1 MEEIIYLIV
10 GLLILI
16 FGGDFLVK
24 GAVALAVRMKVS
36 MLVIGLTVVSFATS
50 APEMIVSVYAA
61 LSGHPDMAI
70 GNVIGSNIANISL
83 VLGLTAI
90 IFPLSFKQRLYK
102 FDVPVMLIVTTLFI
116 IFLHTDS
123 SLVRWEGMIFI
134 ALLIIFT
141 TYLIARSRKEEKFS
155 ETTIENQLSIVKLLS
170 FLILGSVCLYI
181 GSRLLVDNASILASN
196 LGVTDRIISVSI
208 VAFGTSVPELAAS
221 IIAAYKKEK
230 EMSLGNLIG
239 SNIFN
244 ILAVLGVTSIIH
256 PIHVVESG
264 LLSNDIWWMA
274 AVSLILFPLMFLFHK
289 GHIGKTEGCILLFIY
304 VCCIY
309 LLF

>member
-1 MEEIIYLIV
+1 MDIIKLII
-10 GLLILI
+10 GLLVLI

-36 MLVIGLTVVSFATS
+36 MIVIGLTVVSFATS

-102 FDVPVMLIVTTLFI
+102 FDVPVMLIVTALFI
-116 IFLHTDS
+116 AFLYTDS

-134 ALLIIFT
+134 AFLIVFT
-141 TYLIARSRKEEKFS
+141 VYLIARSRKEDKINES
-155 ETTIENQLSIVKLLS
+155 TTENQLSLIKLLS
-170 FLILGSVCLYI
+170 FLTLGSVCLYI
-181 GSRLLVDNASILASN
+181 GSRLLVDSASNLASA
-196 LGVTDRIISVSI
+196 LGVTDRVISVSI

-274 AVSLILFPLMFLFHK
+274 AVSLIILPLMFLFHK
-289 GHIGKTEGCILLFIY
+289 GHIGRIEGFILLSIY
-304 VCCIY
+304 VCCMY

>member
-1 MEEIIYLIV
+1 MDIIKLSI

-36 MLVIGLTVVSFATS
+36 MVVIGLTVVSFATS
-50 APEMIVSVYAA
+50 APEMIVSIYAA
-61 LSGHPDMAI
+61 LSGHSDIAI

-90 IFPLSFKQRLYK
+90 IFPLSFKQRLYR
-102 FDVPVMLIVTTLFI
+102 FDVPVMLIVTVLFI
-116 IFLHTDS
+116 LFLNTGEA
-123 SLVRWEGMIFI
+123 LVRWEGCFFVGLLSVLTIYMIV
-134 ALLIIFT
+134 
-141 TYLIARSRKEEKFS
+141 RSRKERLNNFS
-155 ETTIENQLSIVKLLS
+155 DTKDQIGLLKLII
-170 FLILGSVCLYI
+170 FLIIGATCLYF
-181 GSRLLVDNASILASN
+181 GSRLLVQGASSLARL
-196 LGVTDRIISVSI
+196 LGVSERVISVSV

-256 PIHVVESG
+256 PIRVNDAS
-264 LLSNDIWWMA
+264 LLTIDIWWMA
-274 AVSLILFPLMFLFHK
+274 ALSFLLLPLMYLFHK
-289 GHIGKTEGCILLFIY
+289 GCIGRFEGFILLSIY
-304 VCCIY
+304 VCCMY

>member
-1 MEEIIYLIV
+1 MDIIKLII
-10 GLLILI
+10 GLLVLI

-36 MLVIGLTVVSFATS
+36 MVVIGLTVVSFATS

-90 IFPLSFKQRLYK
+90 IFPLSFKQRLYT

-116 IFLHTDS
+116 VFLHTDS
-123 SLVRWEGMIFI
+123 SLVRWEGCLFVC
-134 ALLIIFT
+134 LLSVLTI
-141 TYLIARSRKEEKFS
+141 YMIARSRREELQNSSDSKGQMRL
-155 ETTIENQLSIVKLLS
+155 TR
-170 FLILGSVCLYI
+170 LIFYLVIGAVCLYF
-181 GSRLLVDNASILASN
+181 GSRLLVDSASSLASA
-196 LGVTDRIISVSI
+196 LGVTDRVISVSI

-274 AVSLILFPLMFLFHK
+274 AVSLLLFPLMFLFHK
-289 GHIGKTEGCILLFIY
+289 GHIGRAEGFILLSIY
-304 VCCIY
+304 VCCMY

>member
-1 MEEIIYLIV
+1 MEIIIKLII

-36 MLVIGLTVVSFATS
+36 MIVIGLTVVSFATS

-102 FDVPVMLIVTTLFI
+102 FDVPVMLIVTALFI
-116 IFLHTDS
+116 AFLYTDS

-134 ALLIIFT
+134 AFLIVFT
-141 TYLIARSRKEEKFS
+141 VYLIARSRKEDKINES
-155 ETTIENQLSIVKLLS
+155 TTENQLSLVKLLS
-170 FLILGSVCLYI
+170 FLTLGSVCLYI
-181 GSRLLVDNASILASN
+181 GSRLLVDSASSLASD
-196 LGVTDRIISVSI
+196 LGVTDRVISVSI

-289 GHIGKTEGCILLFIY
+289 GHIGRIEGFILLSIY
-304 VCCIY
+304 VCCMY

>member
-1 MEEIIYLIV
+1 MDIIKLSI

-36 MLVIGLTVVSFATS
+36 MVVIGLTVVSFATS
-50 APEMIVSVYAA
+50 APEMIVSIYAA
-61 LSGHPDMAI
+61 LSGHSDIAI

-90 IFPLSFKQRLYK
+90 IFPLSFKQRLYR
-102 FDVPVMLIVTTLFI
+102 FDVPVMLIVTVLFI
-116 IFLHTDS
+116 LFLNTGEA
-123 SLVRWEGMIFI
+123 LVRWEGCFFVGLLSVLTIYMIV
-134 ALLIIFT
+134 
-141 TYLIARSRKEEKFS
+141 RSRKERLNNFS
-155 ETTIENQLSIVKLLS
+155 DTKDQIGLLKLII
-170 FLILGSVCLYI
+170 FLIIGATCLYF
-181 GSRLLVDNASILASN
+181 GSRLLVQGASSLARL
-196 LGVTDRIISVSI
+196 LGVSERVISVSV

-256 PIHVVESG
+256 PIRVNDAS
-264 LLSNDIWWMA
+264 LLTTDIWWMA
-274 AVSLILFPLMFLFHK
+274 ALSFLLLPLMYLFHK
-289 GHIGKTEGCILLFIY
+289 GCIGRFEGFILLSIY
-304 VCCIY
+304 VCCMY

>member
-1 MEEIIYLIV
+1 VDIIKLSI

-36 MLVIGLTVVSFATS
+36 MAVIGLTVVSFATS
-50 APEMIVSVYAA
+50 APEMIVSIYAA
-61 LSGHPDMAI
+61 LSGHSDMAI

-83 VLGLTAI
+83 VLGVTAI
-90 IFPLSFKQRLYK
+90 IFPLSFRQRLYR
-102 FDVPVMLIVTTLFI
+102 FDVPVMLIVTALFI
-116 IFLHTDS
+116 LFLNTGEA
-123 SLVRWEGMIFI
+123 LVRWEGCLFVG
-134 ALLIIFT
+134 LLSVLTI
-141 TYLIARSRKEEKFS
+141 YMIARSRREELQNSSDSKD
-155 ETTIENQLSIVKLLS
+155 QMGLLKLIS
-170 FLILGSVCLYI
+170 FLVIGATCLYF
-181 GSRLLVDNASILASN
+181 GSRLLVDSASSLAR
-196 LGVTDRIISVSI
+196 LIGVSERVISVSV

-221 IIAAYKKEK
+221 IIAASKKEK

-256 PIHVVESG
+256 PIRVNDAG
-264 LLSNDIWWMA
+264 LLATDIWWMA
-274 AVSLILFPLMFLFHK
+274 AVSFLLLPLMFLFHK
-289 GHIGKTEGCILLFIY
+289 GHIGRIEGFILLSIY
-304 VCCIY
+304 VCCMY

>member
-1 MEEIIYLIV
+1 VDILKLIV

-24 GAVALAVRMKVS
+24 GAVALAIRMKIS
-36 MLVIGLTVVSFATS
+36 MVVVGLTVVSFATS

-102 FDVPVMLIVTTLFI
+102 FDVPVMLIVTALFI
-116 IFLHTDS
+116 VFLHTDS
-123 SLVRWEGMIFI
+123 SLVRWEGIIFI
-134 ALLIIFT
+134 AVLIVFT
-141 TYLIARSRKEEKFS
+141 VYLIARSRKEDKLNEP
-155 ETTIENQLSIVKLLS
+155 IAENQLSLAKLLS

-181 GSRLLVDNASILASN
+181 GSRLLVDSASSLASA
-196 LGVTDRIISVSI
+196 LGVTDRVISVSI

-274 AVSLILFPLMFLFHK
+274 AVSLIILPLMFLFHK
-289 GHIGKTEGCILLFIY
+289 GHIGRIEGFILLSIY
-304 VCCIY
+304 VCCMY

>member
-1 MEEIIYLIV
+1 VDIIKLIV

-36 MLVIGLTVVSFATS
+36 MIVIGLTVVSFATS

-102 FDVPVMLIVTTLFI
+102 FDVPVMLIVTALFI
-116 IFLHTDS
+116 AFLYTDS

-134 ALLIIFT
+134 AFLIVFT
-141 TYLIARSRKEEKFS
+141 VYLIARSRKEDKINES
-155 ETTIENQLSIVKLLS
+155 TTENQLSLVKLLS
-170 FLILGSVCLYI
+170 FLTLGSVCLYI
-181 GSRLLVDNASILASN
+181 GSRLLVDSASSLASD
-196 LGVTDRIISVSI
+196 LGVTDRVISVSI

-289 GHIGKTEGCILLFIY
+289 GHIGRIEGFILLSIY
-304 VCCIY
+304 VCCMY

>member
-1 MEEIIYLIV
+1 MDIIKLSI

-36 MLVIGLTVVSFATS
+36 MVVIGLTVVSFATS
-50 APEMIVSVYAA
+50 APEMIVSIYAA
-61 LSGHPDMAI
+61 LSGHSDIAI

-90 IFPLSFKQRLYK
+90 IFPLSFKQRLYR
-102 FDVPVMLIVTTLFI
+102 FDVPVMLIVTVLFI
-116 IFLHTDS
+116 LFLNTGEA
-123 SLVRWEGMIFI
+123 LVRWEGCFFVGLLLVLTIYMIV
-134 ALLIIFT
+134 
-141 TYLIARSRKEEKFS
+141 RSRKERLNNFS
-155 ETTIENQLSIVKLLS
+155 DTKDQIGLLKLII
-170 FLILGSVCLYI
+170 FLIIGATCLYF
-181 GSRLLVDNASILASN
+181 GSRLLVQGASSLARL
-196 LGVTDRIISVSI
+196 LGVSERVISVSV

-256 PIHVVESG
+256 PIRVNDAS
-264 LLSNDIWWMA
+264 LLTTDIWWMA
-274 AVSLILFPLMFLFHK
+274 ALSFLLLPLMYLFHK
-289 GHIGKTEGCILLFIY
+289 GCIGRFEGFILLSIY
-304 VCCIY
+304 VCCMY

>member
-1 MEEIIYLIV
+1 VDIIKLII
-10 GLLILI
+10 GLLVLI

-36 MLVIGLTVVSFATS
+36 MIVIGLTVVSFATS

-102 FDVPVMLIVTTLFI
+102 FDVPVMLIVTALFI
-116 IFLHTDS
+116 AFLYTDS

-134 ALLIIFT
+134 AFLIVFT
-141 TYLIARSRKEEKFS
+141 VYLIARSRKEDKINES
-155 ETTIENQLSIVKLLS
+155 TTENQLSLIKLLS
-170 FLILGSVCLYI
+170 FLTLGSVCLYI
-181 GSRLLVDNASILASN
+181 GSRLLVDSASNLASA
-196 LGVTDRIISVSI
+196 LGVTDRVISVSI

-274 AVSLILFPLMFLFHK
+274 AVSLIILPLMFLFHK
-289 GHIGKTEGCILLFIY
+289 GHIGRIEGFILLSIY
-304 VCCIY
+304 VCCMY

>member
-1 MEEIIYLIV
+1 MDIIKLIV

-36 MLVIGLTVVSFATS
+36 MIVIGLTVVSFATS

-102 FDVPVMLIVTTLFI
+102 FDVPVMLIVTALFI
-116 IFLHTDS
+116 AFLYTDS

-134 ALLIIFT
+134 AFLIVFT
-141 TYLIARSRKEEKFS
+141 VYLIARSRKEDKINES
-155 ETTIENQLSIVKLLS
+155 TTENQLSLVKLLS
-170 FLILGSVCLYI
+170 FLTLGSVCLYI
-181 GSRLLVDNASILASN
+181 GSRLLVDSASSLASD
-196 LGVTDRIISVSI
+196 LGVTDRVISVSI

-289 GHIGKTEGCILLFIY
+289 GHIGRIEGFILLSIY
-304 VCCIY
+304 VCCMY